1 MDFYLRD
8 YEQYYEGKDATLAVQ
23 EALREC
29 RRHPG
34 STLKLGG
41 GELHFYGKYAF
52 EKEYYISNNDY
63 SKKKIIFH
71 CLGCRM

>member
-1 MDFYLRD
+1 MEGNSLDFYLRD

-34 STLKLGG
+34 L
-41 GELHFYGKYAF
+41 
-52 EKEYYISNNDY
+52 YIKAWRRRAS
-63 SKKKIIFH
+63 FLWEV
-71 CLGCRM
+71 CL